1 MYIPNTLENKTIV
14 ITGGAGFIGS
24 NLAMYFQTHHPK
36 ARVIVI
42 DKFREQTPPTTSLG
56 HFKNLL
62 NFNGEIITADIT
74 KDLGVLKKLD
84 FDYLFHQAAI
94 SDTTNTN
101 QELVMKTNHQAFIK
115 LLKIAIKK
123 DARVIYASSAGVYGN
138 TPAPNKVGF
147 GQKPENIYGFSK
159 LCMDKSALDFAHESF
174 MPIVGL
180 RYFNVYGPG
189 EFYKHKTASMVLQL
203 GLQALQYK
211 EVKLFEFGEQKRDF
225 VYIEDV
231 IQACVKAMGAMTSGV
246 YNVGY
251 GKSHSYNDIVRL
263 LQEHLG
269 DFKVTYIKNP
279 YDFFQEHTCADIV
292 PTHADLDYAPSY
304 DLAKGIKTYLPT
316 IRELSKC

>member
-304 DLAKGIKTYLPT
+304 DLKRGVSAYIPT
-316 IRELSKC
+316 IKELAQC